1 MVKKPHNHTLYT
13 IYPAKQYPKPI
24 SDFAKPC
31 KKKVLVVE
39 MYDAKKIAYFT
50 LLSPNYLALI
60 VILYVVQ
67 YCIPK
72 KSKYYFLMYK

>member
-1 MVKKPHNHTLYT
+1 MVKKPHNHTLLYT
-13 IYPAKQYPKPI
+13 IYLAKQYPKPI

-39 MYDAKKIAYFT
+39 MYDAKKIAYFA

-60 VILYVVQ
+60 VILFPNVQ
-67 YCIPK
+67 MTWSY
-72 KSKYYFLMYK
+72 

>member
-39 MYDAKKIAYFT
+39 MYDAKKIAYFA

-60 VILYVVQ
+60 VILVQ